1 MKRKITPFIL
11 TLALVIQMMTLMPLQ
26 ANAALPFSGGG
37 TGTEQDPYII
47 MNQTDLYSM
56 QHYSGSYFELGDDI
70 SLTGYWTRIDGTNYS
85 ATLNGKNYTI
95 YNLKVSSSYSCGLF
109 GEVYRLNVSNL
120 ILDSVYVDSNSN
132 YTGAIVGNA
141 RHLRME
147 NCHVKNAGI
156 YNTSSSSNNG
166 RYTGGLVGDAGAY
179 SSSNYSVYIAD
190 CTFQGTVSGNGS
202 WVGGIAGRAQN
213 PSGTGTVMERCG
225 VLAGS
230 SVTGGSSYTGGLI
243 GEAAGTVQESFS
255 RANVRGIGETG
266 GLVGFLGTNGKVI
279 NCYSTGDVF
288 GGNHVGGIVGDMG
301 STATY
306 RLVENCY
313 SSGWIEGGWA
323 AGANTGSGT
332 GGIVGRAGGS
342 TYVRYN
348 VALNA
353 YVEKRTSTSDSGRVW
368 GSGSPGTNNSNR
380 ARSDMTLY
388 RGGTNVTVS
397 DGGSQGTAYAHSTFL
412 DKSGYPTN
420 KDLAGN
426 YVSGWDITNIDEIS
440 SSIWVMNP
448 LVSQYPTLR
457 WEAGNVP
464 RIELDAADYIVQKDS
479 TLNLTATCYPV
490 NANISPI
497 TWTVDDPSIISF
509 QSGNTSTTGAPI
521 TATGNNAGY
530 TTVTATVTINGVTVS
545 ASCDVVVVDVTISAI
560 ISGPFPI
567 PSLDIYAFTLSIVI
581 IDPSNATLSPT
592 DVNWSSNVTLTPT
605 ADPLIVGYSSM
616 VPTGAGTSAIAP
628 FTVTA
633 DFVVNGVPMSASYP

>member
-368 GSGSPGTNNSNR
+368 GSGSPGYSGNR

-397 DGGSQGTAYAHSTFL
+397 DGGNQGTAYAHSHFQNNPNA
-412 DKSGYPTN
+412 YPGWSISY
-420 KDLAGN
+420 KDEKAGTVWVVN
-426 YVSGWDITNIDEIS
+426 PHSSNNPNI
-440 SSIWVMNP
+440 
-448 LVSQYPTLR
+448 YPTLA
-457 WEAGNVP
+457 WEYESITEVNFLSAPDYVAKGDVFQFSIRSYP
-464 RIELDAADYIVQKDS
+464 SDAD
-479 TLNLTATCYPV
+479 
-490 NANISPI
+490 
-497 TWTVDDPSIISF
+497 
-509 QSGNTSTTGAPI
+509 
-521 TATGNNAGY
+521 
-530 TTVTATVTINGVTVS
+530 
-545 ASCDVVVVDVTISAI
+545 
-560 ISGPFPI
+560 
-567 PSLDIYAFTLSIVI
+567 
-581 IDPSNATLSPT
+581 
-592 DVNWSSNVTLTPT
+592 VTLTFDQPGNVNITNT
-605 ADPLIVGYSSM
+605 AISYSGGYRITDFTVEAVVSGYVTCTASIPGAKATRMVTVIEVEIV
-616 VPTGAGTSAIAP
+616 P
-628 FTVTA
+628 FTPL
-633 DFVVNGVPMSASYP
+633 PMSFQQMTYQSFTGNLTVQQITWEMKNESFATIHPDTGQAVFMMVGAFLDVRVKLEFAEISQPLYSPWLTLIC